1 MPEIAQ
7 IEVKAA
13 MEVARSVPME
23 QASNGINYGSFGDTQ
38 LAAADLQRMVEAV
51 PSAIAAALHHKRYYF
66 VPLTLSES
74 FASEINDPAFFE
86 IDPSKLM
93 IAADFS
99 TELSD
104 MAICHRNAKVD
115 GTDCIFISTR
125 LMQDRFALSF
135 EFYINAGH
143 HFVDAVGVPE
153 SFMQL
158 VWAQAEANVRG
169 ETSQDAWE
177 QRSKALGS
185 NTMQSAAPQTKR
197 RRPKFWTAKPAPE
210 PVIENPAVDEKA
222 RMQYLEAA
230 FSDAVAIYLLSLTV
244 DFDYSELREREYP
257 LLAAPALAERLRH
270 VAKLFPPSGVHEFS
284 ILYRRNR

>member
-7 IEVKAA
+7 IELKPAK
-13 MEVARSVPME
+13 EVAHVAPLL
-23 QASNGINYGSFGDTQ
+23 QGSNGILYGSYGDTQ

-51 PSAIAAALHHKRYYF
+51 PAAIAAALHHKRYYF
-66 VPLTLSES
+66 VPLTLSEPLDP
-74 FASEINDPAFFE
+74 ELNDQEFFE
-86 IDPSKLM
+86 VDPSKLM

-115 GTDCIFISTR
+115 GADCIFISTR

-153 SFMQL
+153 SFMRL
-158 VWAQAEANVRG
+158 VWLQAEANVRG

-185 NTMQSAAPQTKR
+185 SAMQSIAPEIKR
-197 RRPKFWTAKPAPE
+197 RRPKFWTAKPATE
-210 PVIENPAVDEKA
+210 TVSEHRAVDEKA

-257 LLAAPALAERLRH
+257 LLAAPALAERLKH
-270 VAKLFPPSGVHEFS
+270 VASLFPASGAHEFA
-284 ILYRRNR
+284 IHYRRNR

>member
-1 MPEIAQ
+1 MQEIAQ
-7 IEVKAA
+7 IEVKPA
-13 MEVARSVPME
+13 MEVARAVPTI
-23 QASNGINYGSFGDTQ
+23 QGSNGIHYASFGETQ

-51 PSAIAAALHHKRYYF
+51 PTGIAGALQRKRYYF
-66 VPLTLSES
+66 VPLTLSEPLD
-74 FASEINDPAFFE
+74 AELNEPAFFE
-86 IDPSKLM
+86 IDSSKLM

-115 GTDCIFISTR
+115 GADCIFISTQ

-158 VWAQAEANVRG
+158 VWTQAEANVRG

-185 NTMQSAAPQTKR
+185 NTMQSAARETTR
-197 RRPKFWTAKPAPE
+197 RRPKFWTARLAKEMAIE
-210 PVIENPAVDEKA
+210 PRAIDEKA

-257 LLAAPALAERLRH
+257 LLTAPALAERLKH
-270 VAKLFPPSGVHEFS
+270 VAKLFPPSAAHEFS
-284 ILYRRNR
+284 IHYRRNR

>member
-1 MPEIAQ
+1 MAEIAQ

-13 MEVARSVPME
+13 ADVARSVRVD
-23 QASNGINYGSFGDTQ
+23 QASNGIHYGSFGDTQ

-51 PSAIAAALHHKRYYF
+51 PPAIAAALQHKRYYF

-74 FASEINDPAFFE
+74 LDAELNEPAFFE
-86 IDPSKLM
+86 IDSTKLM

-104 MAICHRNAKVD
+104 MAVCHRNAKVD
-115 GTDCIFISTR
+115 GADCIFISTR

-158 VWAQAEANVRG
+158 VWSQAEANVRG

-177 QRSKALGS
+177 QRSKALGA
-185 NTMQSAAPQTKR
+185 NAMQSVAPEIKR
-197 RRPKFWTAKPAPE
+197 RRPKFGTAKAVPE
-210 PVIENPAVDEKA
+210 PTTENRAVDEKA

-257 LLAAPALAERLRH
+257 LLVAPALAERLKH
-270 VAKLFPPSGVHEFS
+270 VAKLFPPSGAQEFT
-284 ILYRRNR
+284 IHYRRNR